1 MVARPNQLDELL
13 RMPAADRA
21 AAAEELLRSLED
33 AEADDTD
40 LRAAWAAELE
50 RRVAQP
56 TLGVPE
62 ETVLDEGRRR
72 LRARP

>member
-1 MVARPNQLDELL
+1 MAARPSQLDELL
-13 RMPAADRA
+13 RMPAADRS

-33 AEADDTD
+33 AEAEDSDP
-40 LRAAWAAELE
+40 RAAWAAEIE

-56 TLGVPE
+56 TPGIPAE
-62 ETVLDEGRRR
+62 SVLDEGRRR